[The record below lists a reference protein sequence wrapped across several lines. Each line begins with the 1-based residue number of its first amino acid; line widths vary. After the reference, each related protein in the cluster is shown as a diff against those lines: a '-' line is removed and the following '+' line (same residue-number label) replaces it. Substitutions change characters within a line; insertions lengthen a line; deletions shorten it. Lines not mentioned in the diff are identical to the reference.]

1 MQQPP
6 EINWQ
11 TEEEVT
17 AKMEIEAKP
26 VVLLYSADWCGGCV
40 TLKKT
45 LNKYAKQL
53 NEKAYFIYED
63 CTDGTVNGVA
73 LYPTTFIFTGNGN
86 EIKIVGVLNE
96 NKIKALLE
104 LN

>member
-11 TEEEVT
+11 TEEKVM

-45 LNKYAKQL
+45 LNKFQK
-53 NEKAYFIYED
+53 YFFYQG
-63 CTDGTVNGVA
+63 CPGVKF
-73 LYPTTFIFTGNGN
+73 LYF
-86 EIKIVGVLNE
+86 LYY
-96 NKIKALLE
+96 
-104 LN
+104 

>member
-1 MQQPP
+1 MQSPP

-11 TEEEVT
+11 TEEEVL
-17 AKMEIEAKP
+17 ARIKVEAKP
-26 VVLLYSADWCGGCV
+26 VVLLYSADWCSGCV
-40 TLKKT
+40 KLKKT
-45 LNKYAKQL
+45 LNKYAEQL

-63 CTDGTVNGVA
+63 CTNGAVDEVA

-86 EIKIVGVLNE
+86 EIKIVGGLDE